1 MTEKLVKVYVHS
13 VITDVNYNEPVV
25 ILREVNGTRVLPIW
39 IGPMEAAAISLALNN
54 EMTARPLTH
63 ETLYRIVRG
72 LGGEVEKVAITKL
85 EHNVFFGR
93 LVIKRGEDEI
103 VTVDIRPSDA
113 IAIALLANA
122 PIFVA
127 DDVMAKGQLE

>member
-93 LVIKRGEDEI
+93 LIIKRGESEI

>member
-1 MTEKLVKVYVHS
+1 MTKKLVKVYVHS
-13 VITDVNYNEPVV
+13 VITDVNYSEQIV

-54 EMTARPLTH
+54 EKSARPLTH
-63 ETLYRIVRG
+63 ETLYRIVKG

-93 LVIKRGEDEI
+93 LIIKKGENE
-103 VTVDIRPSDA
+103 VLTVDIRPSDA

>member
-122 PIFVA
+122 PIFVV
-127 DDVMAKGQLE
+127 DDVMTKGQLE

>member
-127 DDVMAKGQLE
+127 DDVMTKGQLE